1 MAPRSERDEL
11 AEAWRALR
19 GLADGPGWRTIP
31 VCAGGPCRFFAGRQ
45 TPGDEEAL
53 LVDMGGV
60 PVRAAVQLPQGR
72 GFAVIPVVVEATA
85 PSAWIG
91 ISRRP
96 GGSMDLFAAMAADI
110 VQTLHGVTDV
120 RPANLLGV
128 LLDRIRAWQ
137 RFMDRGG
144 DGVLGAEAEIG
155 LLGELVLIGKLVD
168 AGVAGLTVCEGWEG
182 PRDGVQDFR
191 WRSGAMEVKTSS
203 APLGSFP
210 ARIGS
215 IDQLD
220 DTNVQ
225 PLFLAAVRVTEVES
239 GRTLP
244 EWVAGVRE
252 RLVGQDA
259 ALGTFNDRVLQGGYS
274 DAQADRYTRRFEV
287 RDVRIFTVNQV
298 FPRLTRSTVPG
309 GITEARYQMDLD
321 LVRVPATDLPTAL
334 SRIGVL

>member
-31 VCAGGPCRFFAGRQ
+31 VCTGGPCRLLAGRQ
-45 TPGDEEAL
+45 SPGDEEAL
-53 LVDMGGV
+53 LVDVGGA

-72 GFAVIPVVVEATA
+72 GFAVVQVIVEATA

-91 ISRRP
+91 ITRRP
-96 GGSMDLFAAMAADI
+96 GGSADLFAAMAEDI
-110 VQTLHGVTDV
+110 VRTLHGVTDV
-120 RPANLLGV
+120 RRANLLRV

-137 RFMDRGG
+137 MFMDRGG

-155 LLGELVLIGKLVD
+155 LLGELVLIGELVR
-168 AGVAGLTVCEGWEG
+168 AGVTGLTVCEGWEG

-191 WRSGAMEVKTSS
+191 WRSGAIEVKTSS

-220 DTNVQ
+220 DTNVR
-225 PLFLAAVRVTEVES
+225 PLFLAAVRLAEVES

-252 RLVGQDA
+252 RLAGQEA

-274 DAQADRYTRRFEV
+274 DAQADRYARRFEV
-287 RDVRIFTVNQV
+287 REVRVFTVNQM

-321 LVRVPATDLPTAL
+321 VVRAPTLDLPAAL
-334 SRIGVL
+334 ASIGVL